1 MEKEEILEKAKKKKV
16 IIGEME
22 KQKINSGNWI
32 AIISTGIVAVIW
44 MIVEGALGHRTAI
57 YAIASICFC
66 WASVFYLMQFI
77 KAKRPWQVLI
87 GAVLDGLAF
96 ITMVILYILSVC
108 GVI

>member
-1 MEKEEILEKAKKKKV
+1 MEKEEILARAKKKTLV
-16 IIGEME
+16 GEME

-32 AIISTGIVAVIW
+32 ALIITGIVAVIW
-44 MIVEGALGHRTAI
+44 IIVEGIFGHRSAI

-66 WASVFYLMQFI
+66 WASVFYLVQFV

-96 ITMVILYILSVC
+96 ITMVTLYILTVC
-108 GVI
+108 GVIL